1 MHGTGEVNAD
11 VRKYV
16 QLSGDRMQLSSVD
29 TTDVGRKMLTKAL
42 GSWDDEDLVDRYPQF
57 EVYAYLEI
65 DCCNQCLD
73 VLLSQAF
80 SRSNT
85 AMVFLMFRTG
95 TKPRRGLCWNVHRC
109 FERSL
114 KLRLLCN
121 NVASLH

>member
-16 QLSGDRMQLSSVD
+16 QLASGRMQLSSVN

-65 DCCNQCLD
+65 DCCNQC
-73 VLLSQAF
+73 
-80 SRSNT
+80 
-85 AMVFLMFRTG
+85 
-95 TKPRRGLCWNVHRC
+95 
-109 FERSL
+109 
-114 KLRLLCN
+114 
-121 NVASLH
+121 